1 MQEPSDFD
9 VPMTSTVIAEL
20 QYSKQVTMQ
29 SQTRSSSK
37 FVFSRFAV
45 IDFAVIAATI
55 TSSNAYATG
64 FLKA

>member
-1 MQEPSDFD
+1 MGM
-9 VPMTSTVIAEL
+9 PMTATVIAKL
-20 QYSKQVTMQ
+20 QYSKQVTMK

-37 FVFSRFAV
+37 FVFSRFTV

-64 FLKA
+64 FL